1 MDTTASA
8 ISRSLWIL
16 AQRQD
21 VQDKICSEMRN
32 ARMEKGGGDLTYDEL
47 VALPYLDAVCKE
59 TLRVSVCLF
68 SPSQPFLNVVLGIHQ
83 STMALECE
91 LCLLS

>member
-21 VQDKICSEMRN
+21 VQDKLCSEMRN
-32 ARMEKGGGDLTYDEL
+32 ARMEKGDGDLTYDEL

-68 SPSQPFLNVVLGIHQ
+68 FPSQPLLNVVLDIHQ
-83 STMALECE
+83 STIALECE